1 MSILTFQNIT
11 YILVLIIG
19 ITMSWKRGEKE
30 GSTYMLKYLR
40 DHKFLDDT
48 GYNKFMAHIRAEKRA
63 TNMFNKKDN
72 DKDEKDI

>member
-1 MSILTFQNIT
+1 MSIITFENLT

-40 DHKFLDDT
+40 DHKFLDDS
-48 GYNKFMAHIRAEKRA
+48 GYHRFMAHIR
-63 TNMFNKKDN
+63 
-72 DKDEKDI
+72 DEKTKRDNEEDI